1 MHASTRTRT
10 HFSYSV
16 SEWVLIR
23 GKCKMKRH
31 LNNNKGEPFQNLLVA
46 IELANLLTQL
56 WRKSTK
62 RKAED
67 KMSSPQYSHF
77 ECLLEK

>member
-1 MHASTRTRT
+1 
-10 HFSYSV
+10 
-16 SEWVLIR
+16 
-23 GKCKMKRH
+23 MKRQ
-31 LNNNKGEPFQNLLVA
+31 LNNNKRGEPFQNLLVA

-62 RKAED
+62 RKVED

-77 ECLLEK
+77 GCLLEK